1 MNCRICGSRAVTV
14 VAPLPCYL
22 DFVAEVFDC
31 GNCGCRWVA
40 HDAQVYERLH
50 QSPGSYA
57 WHQQVQQQ
65 VSGYF
70 AAGDHAAVLRQL
82 RTDPR
87 MDFVL
92 TATAQLPPG
101 SRVLEIG
108 CSRGYLTAGLLA
120 QGHQAVGVDVSV
132 TALADARTA
141 FGEHFLL
148 AGDPAVDQG
157 LPWDAIVHVGTIGCV
172 ADPLGLTR
180 HWLTLLRPGG
190 VLVFNAPD
198 RAPCDQLGTPWVSG
212 TLPPDLVTLFPAGF
226 WAAHFAAAAEV
237 TVTTRH
243 ADPVSAWFGRLLAP
257 RVLPWRAGLYAP
269 RPLLD
274 RWFAWRRRGWRLLAR
289 LLALVRKPAPVAAD
303 FGVYVSMR
311 RR

>member
-1 MNCRICGSRAVTV
+1 MNCRICGSTAVTA
-14 VAPLPCYL
+14 VAHLPCYL

-31 GNCGCRWVA
+31 SGCGCRWVA
-40 HDAQVYERLH
+40 HDDQIHERLH

-57 WHQQVQQQ
+57 SHRQVQQR
-65 VSGYF
+65 VRGFF
-70 AAGDHAAVLRQL
+70 AAGNYAAVLRQL

-92 TATAQLPPG
+92 AATALLPPG

-120 QGHQAVGVDVSV
+120 QGHHAVGVDVSV
-132 TALADARTA
+132 TALAEARAA
-141 FGEHFLL
+141 FGGHFLP
-148 AGDPAVDQG
+148 ADDPG
-157 LPWDAIVHVGTIGCV
+157 IGNGPPWDAIVHVGTIGCV

-180 HWLTLLRPGG
+180 HWLALLRPGG

-198 RAPCDQLGTPWVSG
+198 RAPCDQLGTPWLSG

-237 TVTTRH
+237 TVTTRN
-243 ADPVSAWFGRLLAP
+243 ADPVTAWFGRLLAP
-257 RVLPWRAGLYAP
+257 QVLPWYAGLYAP
-269 RPLLD
+269 RPVLD
-274 RWFAWRRRGWRLLAR
+274 RWFVLRRRGWRLLAR
-289 LLALVRKPAPVAAD
+289 LLALVCTPAPVAAD
-303 FGVYVSMR
+303 FGVYVCMR